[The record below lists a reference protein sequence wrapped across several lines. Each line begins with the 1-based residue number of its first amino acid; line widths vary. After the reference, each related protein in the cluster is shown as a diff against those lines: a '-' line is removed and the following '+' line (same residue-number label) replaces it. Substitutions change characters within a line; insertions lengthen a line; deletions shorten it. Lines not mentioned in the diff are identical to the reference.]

1 MCTKVRMQVVWIV
14 SVPGGMYAKDVPW
27 IELNRKEC
35 ISMEIQ
41 VNDEKKL
48 VCVWLTREEQEDE
61 QVKQQLEPLYQKY
74 QKQKYFVS
82 VFLSGKQNLYEQTRD
97 LLLYNR
103 RRQAEREVQ
112 KQKQASRALSR

>member
-1 MCTKVRMQVVWIV
+1 M
-14 SVPGGMYAKDVPW
+14 D
-27 IELNRKEC
+27 
-35 ISMEIQ
+35 IQ

-61 QVKQQLEPLYQKY
+61 RVKEQLKPLYQKY
-74 QKQKYFVS
+74 REQKYLVS
-82 VFLSGKQNLYEQTRD
+82 VFLSGTQNLYEQTRD

-112 KQKQASRALSR
+112 KQKQASRAMTR